1 MSDRKDRLREQAKAF
16 EQSVSDET
24 RQKLFKAMQAGSA
37 KKKVTDA
44 AKSDSMDHDQL
55 LATLRGMMDDK

>member
-1 MSDRKDRLREQAKAF
+1 MSDRKDILKEQAKQF
-16 EQSVSDET
+16 QNSVSDET

-44 AKSDSMDHDQL
+44 AKSDSMDHDML
-55 LATLRGMMDDK
+55 LSTLRNMMDDK